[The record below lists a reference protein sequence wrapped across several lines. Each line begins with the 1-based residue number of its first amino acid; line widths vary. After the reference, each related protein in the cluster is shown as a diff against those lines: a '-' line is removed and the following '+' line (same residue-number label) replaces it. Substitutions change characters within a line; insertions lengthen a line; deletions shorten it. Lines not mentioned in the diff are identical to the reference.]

1 MGTPCFHTLD
11 SYREIFDSFRRFP
24 DFSAEISKVPER
36 LWPRNF
42 SDNSDND
49 RFDHGN
55 GTRVLAQ
62 RKRLIESLSCIYTH
76 THTHTHTS
84 VVTRNKRRSRETGE
98 SSRFLSS
105 GELAA
110 SISRSHSADE
120 IRFNSADFRLKD

>member
-76 THTHTHTS
+76 THTHTHERGNAKQTE
-84 VVTRNKRRSRETGE
+84 VTRNRRVLSIFVIGRV
-98 SSRFLSS
+98 SRFDFAVPFR
-105 GELAA
+105 GRN
-110 SISRSHSADE
+110 SI
-120 IRFNSADFRLKD
+120 